1 MKRFYLIL
9 IALLIVNIS
18 CLMAQS
24 PRGKFGLGI
33 LLGGSRIY
41 GDLDKATPRLSGG
54 ATFRILPVS
63 FLGLTTRF
71 TYNNLRSGLNA
82 TNTDLYNA
90 SIFASLFLLPKSRFS
105 PFLNLGYS
113 RYYFKTG
120 AIIDGVVPLSKWG
133 DSFLFGG
140 GLELLVANRWAINT
154 TLDYYFA
161 QNDLLDGIVGAKNDG
176 FLTGFLGLMFYF
188 TNSRDEVSSELFVQT
203 YKNTQAPGSTF
214 VRKQNEVS
222 ANDDREIKEIKSQS
236 QIAAALDELENSIQ
250 TDTSISHSE
259 TEAVSP
265 TSSSSTS
272 NNSQIIQIERVPN
285 GLYFKSGSAQIL
297 NVSKQKLQKIYEYL
311 TQNPDLKIELKDFR
325 NPEQNSEFDRQIA
338 YRRALAVKNY
348 LVKLGIDP
356 QRLIIKEH
364 P

>member
-9 IALLIVNIS
+9 IALLIGNIS
-18 CLMAQS
+18 SLMAQS
-24 PRGKFGLGI
+24 PRGKFGFGI

-54 ATFRILPVS
+54 ATFRVLPVS

-82 TNTDLYNA
+82 TNTDLFNA
-90 SIFASLFLLPKSRFS
+90 SIFASLFLLPKAKFS

-120 AIIDGVVPLSKWG
+120 AILDGVVPLSKWG

-140 GLELLVANRWAINT
+140 GLEFFVANRWAINT

-161 QNDLLDGIVGAKNDG
+161 QNDLLDGIVSARNDG

-188 TNSRDEVSSELFVQT
+188 TERRNEVSSDLFVQS
-203 YKNTQAPGSTF
+203 YENSQATGSTY
-214 VRKQNEVS
+214 VS
-222 ANDDREIKEIKSQS
+222 QQKPVNNDESEIKEIKSQS
-236 QIAAALDELENSIQ
+236 QIAAAVDELENSIQ
-250 TDTSISHSE
+250 TDAATSHPE
-259 TEAVSP
+259 TEAASSSP
-265 TSSSSTS
+265 STSS
-272 NNSQIIQIERVPN
+272 NSQIIQIERVPN
-285 GLYFKSGSAQIL
+285 GLYFESGSDKIL
-297 NVSKQKLQKIYEYL
+297 NVSKQKLQKIYEFL

-348 LVKLGIDP
+348 LVNLGIDP
-356 QRLIIKEH
+356 QRLIIKEQ